1 MLPVCRRGRRTR
13 ADRPEAVRQPDVTVE
28 PGSKA
33 RFELTNWI
41 RLWSSTL
48 TVATMLPDLLD
59 DYLARHPDE
68 RAIVRR
74 FTDLLSRHP
83 NCFHRDCWAGH
94 ITASAWIV
102 DPVGEQVLLTHHRKL
117 DRWLQPGGHSDGDPD
132 SLAVALR
139 EAEEETGLDVR
150 PVSRALFDIDI
161 HPIPERGPEPEHAHF
176 DVRFA
181 LISRDTGYTV
191 SDESHDLAWVPLT
204 RLRDYTD
211 EESVLRMARK
221 WRARDRLDQFLSE

>member
-1 MLPVCRRGRRTR
+1 MM
-13 ADRPEAVRQPDVTVE
+13 TVLHH
-28 PGSKA
+28 GLMS
-33 RFELTNWI
+33 
-41 RLWSSTL
+41 
-48 TVATMLPDLLD
+48 MLPDLLRA
-59 DYLARHPDE
+59 YQERSPDE
-68 RAIVRR
+68 RATVQR
-74 FTDLLSRHP
+74 FKDLLSRHP

-102 DPVGEQVLLTHHRKL
+102 DPTGERVMLTHHRKL

-150 PVSRALFDIDI
+150 PVSRAVFDIDI
-161 HPIPERGPEPEHAHF
+161 HPIPERGPEPEHAHY

-181 LISRDTGYTV
+181 LISRDTDYTV
-191 SDESHDLAWVPLT
+191 SDESHDLAWVPLA

-221 WRARDRLDQFLSE
+221 WRSLNRSD